1 MGSILDEIL
10 EHKRSEVRAAK
21 ARVSAVEMAERA
33 RDVAEAPRGF
43 RAALAAAEP
52 PAVIAEIKRRSPS
65 KGEIRPKLDPAACAR
80 AYAVGGAA
88 AISVLTDSHYF
99 GGQLDDLRKVRSAV
113 SVPVVRKDFVVDS
126 YQIDEARSWGA
137 DAVLLIAAALGPDQL
152 VRLREHAQ
160 RLGLDALVEV
170 HDEEELAAAV
180 AAGADLI
187 GVNNRDLRTFEV
199 DLAVTE
205 RVGRRLFPPTPARV
219 ETPDPHTAGP
229 SRQTRGISE
238 DGILLVAESGIFSH
252 TDICRLQKAGARAF
266 LVGES
271 LMRQDDVALALRQ
284 LRRSS

>member
-1 MGSILDEIL
+1 MGTILDEIL

-21 ARVSAVEMAERA
+21 ARVSADEMAERA
-33 RDVAEAPRGF
+33 RDAGEAPRGF
-43 RAALAAAEP
+43 RAALAAADP

-65 KGEIRPKLDPAACAR
+65 KGELRPQLDPAACAR
-80 AYAVGGAA
+80 AYANGGAA

-99 GGQLDDLRKVRSAV
+99 GGRLDDLREVRSSV
-113 SVPVVRKDFVVDS
+113 SIPVVRKDFVVDS
-126 YQIDEARSWGA
+126 YQIDEARSGGA
-137 DAVLLIAAALGPDQL
+137 DAILLIAAALGPDEL

-170 HDEEELAAAV
+170 HDEEQLAVAV
-180 AAGADLI
+180 AAGVDLI

-205 RVGRRLFPPTPARV
+205 RLGRRLFPAAPAHV
-219 ETPDPHTAGP
+219 EAPDPHMAGP
-229 SRQTRGISE
+229 DRQTREVSG

-252 TDICRLQKAGARAF
+252 TDICRLQRAGARAF